1 MSSHPDADAFIR
13 AILHDPA
20 DATLRL
26 VFADWLEET
35 GTLPNR
41 AWAYYLRLWVE
52 AERLAVGSRQ
62 RQLLELEAATHV
74 PYITAQPAVPPDVLI
89 RHHRSLVA
97 LLPVS
102 HFTAMLADFEI
113 PRNAVELVPESVAR
127 ENFVLP
133 LDLKG
138 QLLVVATADPQDYDT
153 VQKLNFILNRDI
165 VAVRGEPD
173 DILAAINRHYGQ
185 SETESVDSVQY
196 IIPIEFDIRPG
207 AKAGYGDE
215 PNWVVQ
221 LVNSIL
227 RDARSRGAERVMVS
241 PLGGVT
247 MWSVAGGELP
257 APAPLPGHAI
267 RPVAWRVARMV
278 DDRYMLEHSGRA
290 TGRFICRLGPDGFLV
305 RGVVE
310 VRAEGPTIQLDLA
323 ADDTLDFP

>member
-1 MSSHPDADAFIR
+1 MSSHPDADAFMR
-13 AILHDPA
+13 GYLRQP
-20 DATLRL
+20 TEVTTRL

-35 GTLPNR
+35 GRPWNR
-41 AWAYYLRLWVE
+41 AWAQYIRLKADADCHMFGSVKR
-52 AERLAVGSRQ
+52 AVLERQATEYGCGVAARLTIPARLFVGYPRSLLQLLPAPNITVKLAGFEVPLAV
-62 RQLLELEAATHV
+62 
-74 PYITAQPAVPPDVLI
+74 
-89 RHHRSLVA
+89 
-97 LLPVS
+97 
-102 HFTAMLADFEI
+102 
-113 PRNAVELVPESVAR
+113 VELMPESVAR
-127 ENFVLP
+127 ENLALP
-133 LDLKG
+133 LDEQG
-138 QLLVVATADPQDYDT
+138 SILLVAMPDPRNDVTIQRL
-153 VQKLNFILNRDI
+153 QFILNRDI

-196 IIPIEFDIRPG
+196 IFPIEFDIRPG
-207 AKAGYGDE
+207 ARAGYGDE

-241 PLGGVT
+241 PLGSVT

-278 DDRYMLEHSGRA
+278 DDRYMLGHSGRA

-310 VRAEGPTIQLDLA
+310 IRAEGPTIQLDLA